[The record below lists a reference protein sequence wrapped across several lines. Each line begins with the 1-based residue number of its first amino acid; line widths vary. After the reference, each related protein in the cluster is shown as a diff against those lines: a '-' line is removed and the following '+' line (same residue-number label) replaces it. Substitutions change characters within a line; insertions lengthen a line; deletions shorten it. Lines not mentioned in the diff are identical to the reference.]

1 MINYYVEPNTE
12 PMSGDYFT
20 HNDRQPCISNYSALK
35 WDSTGE
41 LSSLDMNRILGLLQ
55 QPEECEVSVAMD
67 EIKESKWKD
76 VTFIESIHV
85 NARYR
90 NGSAMQE

>member
-1 MINYYVEPNTE
+1 
-12 PMSGDYFT
+12 MSGDFFS
-20 HNDRQPCISNYSALK
+20 HNDQQPPIPVEQAR
-35 WDSTGE
+35 D
-41 LSSLDMNRILGLLQ
+41 LQ
-55 QPEECEVSVAMD
+55 QRCRASMAMD

-76 VTFIESIHV
+76 TTYIESIHV

>member
-41 LSSLDMNRILGLLQ
+41 LSELDMERILELLENV
-55 QPEECEVSVAMD
+55 QP
-67 EIKESKWKD
+67 
-76 VTFIESIHV
+76 IE
-85 NARYR
+85 
-90 NGSAMQE
+90 QE

>member
-1 MINYYVEPNTE
+1 
-12 PMSGDYFT
+12 MSGDYFT

-41 LSSLDMNRILGLLQ
+41 LSELDMDRILGLLNKNEE
-55 QPEECEVSVAMD
+55 PEECEVSVAMD

-76 VTFIESIHV
+76 STYIKSIHV

-90 NGSAMQE
+90 TGSAIQE

>member
-41 LSSLDMNRILGLLQ
+41 LSSLDMDRILGLLQ

-67 EIKESKWKD
+67 EIKEDKWKD

-90 NGSAMQE
+90 NGSPMQE

>member
-41 LSSLDMNRILGLLQ
+41 LSSLDMDRILGLLENV
-55 QPEECEVSVAMD
+55 QPEVTQMGMSNPR
-67 EIKESKWKD
+67 WK
-76 VTFIESIHV
+76 
-85 NARYR
+85 
-90 NGSAMQE
+90 NGSAMQD

>member
-41 LSSLDMNRILGLLQ
+41 LSELDMNKILGLLENV
-55 QPEECEVSVAMD
+55 QPNVTEMGMSNPR
-67 EIKESKWKD
+67 WK
-76 VTFIESIHV
+76 T
-85 NARYR
+85 
-90 NGSAMQE
+90 GSAMQE

>member
-1 MINYYVEPNTE
+1 
-12 PMSGDYFT
+12 MSGDYFT

-41 LSSLDMNRILGLLQ
+41 LSELDMDRILGLLNKNEE
-55 QPEECEVSVAMD
+55 PEECEVSVAMD

-76 VTFIESIHV
+76 STYIESIHV

-90 NGSAMQE
+90 TGSAIQE